1 MVKFL
6 KDLRI
11 KHKMIALVGVMLV
24 LILILSGFSLL
35 KMQRVSEEIHGIAE
49 ENIPL
54 VRLSTD
60 ITIKQLESSVILEK
74 AFRAAD
80 VDAVSSP
87 LILAAFIAD
96 VIKHNEDI
104 S

>member
-35 KMQRVSEEIHGIAE
+35 KMQRVSEEIQAIAE
-49 ENIPL
+49 ENLPL
-54 VRLSTD
+54 VKLSTD
-60 ITIKQLESSVILEK
+60 VTIKQLESSVILEK
-74 AFRAAD
+74 KQSLLTF
-80 VDAVSSP
+80 P
-87 LILAAFIAD
+87 IIFI
-96 VIKHNEDI
+96 KQK
-104 S
+104 

>member
-1 MVKFL
+1 MVQFL

-35 KMQRVSEEIHGIAE
+35 KMQRVSEEIQGIAK

-60 ITIKQLESSVILEK
+60 VTIK
-74 AFRAAD
+74 
-80 VDAVSSP
+80 
-87 LILAAFIAD
+87 
-96 VIKHNEDI
+96 
-104 S
+104 